1 MKQGDIILIL
11 QKKNSSVI
19 VKKWGLAPFIV
30 IASGAWQSHRKEFIP
45 SNELSSFGEKGKSR

>member
-30 IASGAWQSHRKEFIP
+30 IALL
-45 SNELSSFGEKGKSR
+45 LSLRAERGNLIERNLFHQTN

>member
-30 IASGAWQSHRKEFIP
+30 IAGIILKKWSCFLYTLIMTI
-45 SNELSSFGEKGKSR
+45 